1 MGFPD
6 FGKEMHRPFNVDER
20 CYDCA
25 EFYGPGHGQPGCNAM
40 PANPNARCLDYLR
53 LPDVG
58 VDGQTGQEIPP
69 SRMGG
74 RKEPRITLSAK
85 TINDPP
91 ADPAANKA
99 KARTIASINPQPE
112 RQPSPAGNPGGV
124 AAGQSCESGNG
135 AARTVGLSGGKIANS
150 DIETASSPL
159 WRPGQTQTCHFLR
172 QEGPPRCAWRAG
184 IVNLTNDTPPAEI
197 VPPAPNGARFWATIE
212 KAKRQSAQAGRDAC

>member
-112 RQPSPAGNPGGV
+112 RQPSPAGNPGPDGDRRC
-124 AAGQSCESGNG
+124 SCG
-135 AARTVGLSGGKIANS
+135 AILRKRQRCCANC
-150 DIETASSPL
+150 
-159 WRPGQTQTCHFLR
+159 R
-172 QEGPPRCAWRAG
+172 
-184 IVNLTNDTPPAEI
+184 
-197 VPPAPNGARFWATIE
+197 
-212 KAKRQSAQAGRDAC
+212 AKRRKDSKLRYRNREQSAVASRSDPDMPFPASGRPPTLCWGGAHN

>member
-91 ADPAANKA
+91 GRPGGKQGQGQDHRQHQPAAGTA
-99 KARTIASINPQPE
+99 AIPS
-112 RQPSPAGNPGGV
+112 RQS
-124 AAGQSCESGNG
+124 
-135 AARTVGLSGGKIANS
+135 
-150 DIETASSPL
+150 
-159 WRPGQTQTCHFLR
+159 RPGRRTT
-172 QEGPPRCAWRAG
+172 
-184 IVNLTNDTPPAEI
+184 V
-197 VPPAPNGARFWATIE
+197 
-212 KAKRQSAQAGRDAC
+212 